1 MTLTPVTTLTPL
13 TTEKQK
19 PPHGG
24 GLVGLSLFNCALTP
38 ALLFSLKLYPFVAMF
53 HKNSV
58 LPIIY
63 LLHILLGSFSSL

>member
-24 GLVGLSLFNCALTP
+24 GLVGLSLFNCASR
-38 ALLFSLKLYPFVAMF
+38 LLFFFHLNTHPFVAMF